1 MRFRKVAPTK
11 RDWHII
17 ARYIGERRSWQPAY
31 EIHHLK
37 LEYHGYRYIVN
48 LYFSMKGFHSLAEAK
63 AWVSENQE

>member
-11 RDWHII
+11 KQWHLI
-17 ARYIGERRSWQPAY
+17 ARYISERRSWDAF
-31 EIHHLK
+31 EIHHLRD
-37 LEYHGYRYIVN
+37 EYRGYRYIVN